1 MTTTEATKIDSATTS
16 YGFSQN
22 ISNPSNVFPD
32 SYQCIDLIFINQP
45 NLVIESGVH
54 PSLHLNSRNQIVFA
68 RRNLKIQCPL
78 LYEPLTWDYKNV
90 NEQLI
95 NHTIERFN

>member
-32 SYQCIDLIFINQP
+32 SY
-45 NLVIESGVH
+45 
-54 PSLHLNSRNQIVFA
+54 
-68 RRNLKIQCPL
+68 
-78 LYEPLTWDYKNV
+78 
-90 NEQLI
+90 
-95 NHTIERFN
+95 